1 MILEEIVKIFLSLLV
16 GAIIGSEREKRHKP
30 VGIRTIALVSVGA
43 TLAII
48 VSVKYLPNDSGRIF
62 AGILTG
68 LGFLGAGAIMSEGHN
83 VRGLT
88 TATTIWSSAIIG
100 IVIGLGDYLLGLL
113 TGLIIY
119 SMLKLHKLEDT

>member
-1 MILEEIVKIFLSLLV
+1 MIFEGFLKIFLSLLV

-30 VGIRTIALVSVGA
+30 VGIRTLALVCVGA

-48 VSVKYLPNDSGRIF
+48 VSLKHMPSDASRVFS
-62 AGILTG
+62 GILTG

-88 TATTIWSSAIIG
+88 TATTIWASAIIG
-100 IVIGLGDYLLGLL
+100 IVIGLGEYLLGLF
-113 TGLIIY
+113 TGLIVY
-119 SMLKLHKLEDT
+119 SMLKLHVN